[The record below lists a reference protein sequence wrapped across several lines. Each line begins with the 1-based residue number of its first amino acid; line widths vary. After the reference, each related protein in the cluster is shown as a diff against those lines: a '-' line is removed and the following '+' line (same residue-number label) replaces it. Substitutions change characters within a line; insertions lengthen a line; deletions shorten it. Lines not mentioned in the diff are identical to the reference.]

1 MSQGA
6 RQMIANKVKQ
16 QRLLLNLSKEEL
28 SLKLGLDNS
37 YISKLEN
44 CRINITIDN
53 LEKIAVFFK
62 VPVKEFFVSDKLD

>member
-1 MSQGA
+1 MSQGV

-16 QRLLLNLSKEEL
+16 QRLLLNLTSEEL

-37 YISKLEN
+37 YVSKLEN

-53 LEKIAVFFK
+53 LEKIATFFK
-62 VPVKEFFVSDKLD
+62 VPIKDFFTNDKMD